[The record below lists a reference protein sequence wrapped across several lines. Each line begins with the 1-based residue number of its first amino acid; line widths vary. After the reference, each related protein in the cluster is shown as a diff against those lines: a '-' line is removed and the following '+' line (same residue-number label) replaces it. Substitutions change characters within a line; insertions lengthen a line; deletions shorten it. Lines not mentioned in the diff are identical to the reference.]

1 MEVTDTSTTTEN
13 GTRTWDEQANAIS
26 RKLYAGVSRSAA
38 RSYLRNIGYSSEDL
52 AAPIVGIANSWTDM
66 MPCNIHLDEI
76 GHSIKLGLR
85 ESGLTPME
93 FNTIAVS
100 DGILMG
106 SAGMRASLISRETIA
121 DSIELVAIGHHFD
134 ALCCVVGCDKTIPA
148 AAMAAARLDRP
159 AVIVYGGSIA
169 PGRFRGRDVSVED
182 VFEAI
187 GKVSSGETTE
197 AELEEL
203 EAVACPGAGSC
214 GGLFTANTMAMVVQV
229 LGLSPLGVNDIPAV
243 NDSRAAACRAVAET
257 VRTTIVDR
265 ITPRMLIT
273 RTSLENAVAAVAAT
287 RGSTNA
293 VLHLLAIA
301 NEAGV
306 PFTLDDVEA
315 VARRTPVLA
324 DLKPYGRYFARDM
337 YEAGGVAVLLQR
349 LIAGGYVDGDASTV
363 TGRTLGE
370 ESDRVNEPP
379 HQKVFAPL
387 GQVLQEESGLVVLRG
402 NLAPEGAVSK
412 VGPESGESFRGRAR
426 VFDSE
431 EDAFHA
437 VTSGAIAK
445 GDVVVIRFEGPK
457 GGPGMRE
464 MLSVTAAIV
473 GAGLG
478 RDVAL
483 ITDGRFSGATKGL
496 MIGHVAPEAAAGG
509 PLARVREGDEIHID
523 IAGRAISV
531 LDTDFDEREAAPRPI
546 MDAAYAQGAFAKYA
560 AQVASAS
567 LGAITLPVSVGAL

>member
-1 MEVTDTSTTTEN
+1 VTNALTTNTEDES
-13 GTRTWDEQANAIS
+13 RTWDEQANAIS
-26 RKLYAGVSRSAA
+26 SRLYAGVSRSAA
-38 RSYLRNIGYSSEDL
+38 RSYLRNIGYSSDDL
-52 AAPIVGIANSWTDM
+52 AAPIVGVANSWTDM
-66 MPCNIHLDEI
+66 MPCNIHLGGVSE
-76 GHSIKLGLR
+76 SIKIGLR
-85 ESGLTPME
+85 ELGLTPME

-121 DSIELVAIGHHFD
+121 DSIELVATGHHFD
-134 ALCCVVGCDKTIPA
+134 ALCCVVGCDKTIPGT
-148 AAMAAARLDRP
+148 AMAIARLDRP

-169 PGRFRGRDVSVED
+169 PGRYRGRDVSIED

-187 GKVSSGETTE
+187 GEVSSGVTSE

-229 LGLSPLGVNDIPAV
+229 LGLSPLGINDIPAV
-243 NDSRAAACRAVAET
+243 SDARAAACRALGAT

-273 RTSLENAVAAVAAT
+273 RTALENAVAAVAAS

-301 NEAGV
+301 TEAGV
-306 PFTLDDVEA
+306 PFTLDDIEA
-315 VARRTPVLA
+315 VARRTPVMA

-337 YEAGGVAVLLQR
+337 YEAGGVGLLLQR
-349 LIAGGYVDGDASTV
+349 LIEGGYIDGETMTV

-370 ESDRVNEPP
+370 EAERVTETPN
-379 HQKVFAPL
+379 QKVVAPR
-387 GQVLQEESGLVVLRG
+387 GEVLQEQSGLVVLRG

-412 VGPESGESFRGRAR
+412 VGPESGEGFRGRAR

-431 EDAFHA
+431 EDAFEA
-437 VTSGAIAK
+437 VTSGKVVK

-483 ITDGRFSGATKGL
+483 VTDGRFSGATKGL
-496 MIGHVAPEAAAGG
+496 MVGHVAPEAATGG
-509 PLARVREGDEIHID
+509 PLARVRDGDEIEIN
-523 IAGRAISV
+523 IAGRAIAV
-531 LDTDFDEREAAPRPI
+531 LDADFDSRHAAVQPT
-546 MDAAYAQGAFAKYA
+546 MDAAYTQGVFAKYA
-560 AQVASAS
+560 AQVASAAV
-567 LGAITLPVSVGAL
+567 GAITRPVPAETQ